1 MAIDLIGV
9 IIRVNNIYIFIRL
22 EYQREYIRYGK
33 SFDWNYKGCKLDLEI
48 HLTGIIKSV
57 DQSAL
62 VCFECHAHTNLYSSY
77 FIAYAYFC
85 IHTYVM
91 PTFVLMPASVY
102 VMPTL
107 ELRPAYT
114 VKEVSTSST
123 SKM

>member
-62 VCFECHAHTNLYSSY
+62 VYFECHAHTNLYSSC
-77 FIAYAYFC
+77 FSAYAY
-85 IHTYVM
+85 M
-91 PTFVLMPASVY
+91 LMPV
-102 VMPTL
+102 
-107 ELRPAYT
+107 YT
-114 VKEVSTSST
+114 VQEVSAA
-123 SKM
+123 